1 MAKVF
6 SNDIAVSIDI
16 GTTKICVLVAK
27 INDDQT
33 IEIIGIGKSPSH
45 GLKKGVVV
53 DIPKTIQSIKE
64 AIKEAEFI
72 SGHIIESACVGIS
85 GSHIQ
90 SFNSNGAVPIKKGGQ
105 VKEYDIAN
113 VITSAKAIAIPEGQQ
128 ILHVLPQYYSIDA
141 QDRIH
146 NPLGMHG
153 IRLEAQV
160 HIITGS
166 VASVQNIVRCCQ
178 MAGVKITD
186 IILEQLASADAVLS
200 KDERELGVG
209 VLDIGG
215 GTSDF
220 ALYCNS
226 SILHTKVFPVAG
238 NLFTNDIA
246 IGLKTTLHDAERI
259 KQNYGMALARLMS
272 EDQKFEIEMAQGDL
286 KQSINKSLLI
296 DIIGPRAEELL
307 LLLNQEIQKYRL
319 KPFMTTGLVLTGG
332 GSLLKGMKELAE
344 DILQMPIRIG
354 APRTNNILPE
364 TLNNPIYA
372 TAYGLLLQTLKKQKP
387 SMSNFDGPM
396 TAKIFFRMKSWISDF
411 F

>member
-6 SNDIAVSIDI
+6 SDDITVAIDI

-27 INDDQT
+27 VNNDDIQ
-33 IEIIGIGKSPSH
+33 IIGIGKAPSH

-53 DIPKTIQSIKE
+53 DIPKTVQSIKE

-72 SGHIIESACVGIS
+72 SGQTIESACVGIS

-90 SFNSNGAVPIKKGGQ
+90 SFNSNGAVPIKKGGV

-113 VITSAKAIAIPEGQQ
+113 VITAAKAIAIPEGQQ
-128 ILHVLPQYYSIDA
+128 ILHVLPQCFSIDA
-141 QDRIH
+141 QEKIH
-146 NPLGMHG
+146 NPLGMYG

-166 VASVQNIVRCCQ
+166 VASVQNIVRCCE
-178 MAGVKITD
+178 MAGIKVTD

-200 KDERELGVG
+200 KDERELGVA

-220 ALYCNS
+220 ALYYNNS
-226 SILHTKVFPVAG
+226 IRHTKVFALAG

-246 IGLKTTLHDAERI
+246 IGLRTTLNDAEQI
-259 KQNYGMALARLMS
+259 KQNYGLALARLLGKDEQIEM
-272 EDQKFEIEMAQGDL
+272 EMAQGDL
-286 KQSINKSLLI
+286 KQKINRSLLVN
-296 DIIGPRAEELL
+296 IIEPRAQELFLL
-307 LLLNQEIQKYRL
+307 LHHEIQKYNL

-332 GSLLKGMKELAE
+332 GALLKGMKEHAQE
-344 DILQMPIRIG
+344 IFKIPIRVG
-354 APRTNNILPE
+354 SPKTNSVFPE

-372 TAYGLLLQTLKKQKP
+372 TAYGLLLQNIKKQKQ
-387 SMSNFDGPM
+387 SINNFNGPM